1 MDTNAEM
8 NLDRWVGDR
17 VASLSLANEWR
28 PDPARALARFNE
40 RRFAQHGHGRRW
52 MWALAATAAACL
64 CLLALPAA
72 RKFVL
77 HISHGAYLQAVNI
90 GQVSADSVVLREG
103 QAAPDFT
110 LQSASGDDI
119 RLSSYKGQVVLL
131 NFWATWCGG
140 CRIEIPWLMQ
150 FEARYRAKG
159 LAVVGVSMDDA
170 GWKAVKPFIAARQ
183 LNYPVVI
190 GNDALAK
197 SYGLTAMPMTFLID
211 RKGKIA
217 ATSVG
222 IVDKNACEREIIQLL
237 AK

>member
-8 NLDRWVGDR
+8 NLDSWVGDR
-17 VASLSLANEWR
+17 IACLSPANEWR

-40 RRFAQHGHGRRW
+40 RRFAHDSGGRRW
-52 MWALAATAAACL
+52 TWALAAAVAACL
-64 CLLALPAA
+64 CLFALPAA
-72 RKFVL
+72 REFARHV
-77 HISHGAYLQAVNI
+77 SQGAYLQAVNI
-90 GQVSADSVVLREG
+90 GQVSADSVTLREG

-140 CRIEIPWLMQ
+140 CRIEIPWLIQ
-150 FEARYRAKG
+150 FEAKYRANG
-159 LAVVGVSMDDA
+159 FAVVGVSMDDA
-170 GWKAVKPFIAARQ
+170 GWKAVKPFIAANR

-190 GNDALAK
+190 GNDGLAK
-197 SYGLTAMPMTFLID
+197 SYGLTSMPMTFLID

-222 IVDKNACEREIIQLL
+222 IVDKSACEREIIQLL